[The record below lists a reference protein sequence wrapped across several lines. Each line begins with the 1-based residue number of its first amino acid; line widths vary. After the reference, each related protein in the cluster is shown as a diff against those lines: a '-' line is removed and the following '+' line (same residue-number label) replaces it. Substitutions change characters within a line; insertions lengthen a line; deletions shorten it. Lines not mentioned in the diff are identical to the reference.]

1 MQKLRVDMNMGAN
14 LRRLRLEHR
23 YTQDQLVA
31 KLHLLEVPVTRAVC
45 SGTKPGSGISR
56 SAHSSRCISSIG
68 AATTPFSMVF
78 SYHNAAHRANPMR
91 FVSPS
96 RRNRL

>member
-31 KLHLLEVPVTRAVC
+31 KLHLWKSL
-45 SGTKPGSGISR
+45 
-56 SAHSSRCISSIG
+56 
-68 AATTPFSMVF
+68 
-78 SYHNAAHRANPMR
+78 
-91 FVSPS
+91 
-96 RRNRL
+96 

>member
-31 KLHLLEVPVTRAVC
+31 KLHLLEVPDTGCLLPVRNRGAEY
-45 SGTKPGSGISR
+45 PGPHISR
-56 SAHSSRCISSIG
+56 
-68 AATTPFSMVF
+68 
-78 SYHNAAHRANPMR
+78 AAHPL
-91 FVSPS
+91 S
-96 RRNRL
+96 L

>member
-45 SGTKPGSGISR
+45 SRYETGERNIPVRTFVALHILY
-56 SAHSSRCISSIG
+56 RC
-68 AATTPFSMVF
+68 
-78 SYHNAAHRANPMR
+78 SYDA
-91 FVSPS
+91 FFDGLQLS
-96 RRNRL
+96 